1 MSQERN
7 RRQSLRRIAARVE
20 ALGGTVLLVGAAGSG
35 YIYYGPEA
43 ERSKES
49 FDKLPTTLT
58 FYMDKTSGIGIPGVV
73 VLGAFTLASAAI
85 TIDGVRKLR
94 RLRAR
99 N

>member
-1 MSQERN
+1 MAQEREP
-7 RRQSLRRIAARVE
+7 RQSLRRIAARVE
-20 ALGGTVLLVGAAGSG
+20 ALSGTVLLVGAAGSG

-43 ERSKES
+43 EGSKES
-49 FDKLPTTLT
+49 FDKLPTTLM
-58 FYMDKTSGIGIPGVV
+58 FYMDKASEIGIPGAV
-73 VLGAFTLASAAI
+73 VLGTFTLASAAI